1 MVLNKKKVL
10 QNFFYK
16 NFYRGTYMLS
26 KPTPPNPTIKPRLKM
41 PMQDGVLQEK
51 LQHAS
56 DFTAS
61 AWLLS

>member
-26 KPTPPNPTIKPRLKM
+26 NKSWHSSARGIGLPTPQT
-41 PMQDGVLQEK
+41 LQ
-51 LQHAS
+51 
-56 DFTAS
+56 
-61 AWLLS
+61 